1 MLSARNQ
8 IKGKVVEVKKGAVN
22 GLVKIDA
29 NGDMITANIS
39 INSIE
44 QLGLAEGKEACAIVK
59 ATEVMVASEHL
70 KLSAR
75 NQIDGVVKEVK
86 KGAVNGIVK
95 IDSKAGNKFTST
107 ISIDSINELN
117 LSEGAN
123 VVVIIKATSVMVQ
136 V

>member
-8 IKGKVVEVKKGAVN
+8 IKGKIVEVKKGAVN

-39 INSIE
+39 IDSIE
-44 QLGLAEGKEACAIVK
+44 QLGLAVGKEACAVVK

-70 KLSAR
+70 KLSVR

>member
-8 IKGKVVEVKKGAVN
+8 IKGKIVEVKKGAVN

-29 NGDMITANIS
+29 NGDMLTANIS
-39 INSIE
+39 IESIE
-44 QLGLAEGKEACAIVK
+44 QLGLAVGKEACAVVK

-70 KLSAR
+70 KLSVR